1 MKDCWH
7 MSQLNSRR
15 KNISA
20 KKKSHLMVF
29 RPLLT
34 LFFSSTTH
42 FPDNEV
48 ALHIFTKSTHKH
60 STNNTVDST
69 CLRRSL
75 CCKDLL
81 KGMWKRMPFSTGQ
94 PNEYFNRLSTL
105 LFLRLLQSINPEH
118 SKLFTS
124 QNQVALLGPR
134 G

>member
-1 MKDCWH
+1 MAVEPINLLAPK
-7 MSQLNSRR
+7 NSHH
-15 KNISA
+15 I
-20 KKKSHLMVF
+20 VF
-29 RPLLT
+29 LPLLT
-34 LFFSSTTH
+34 LLVSSYKPFSRQRSRTTYFNH
-42 FPDNEV
+42 KEHTYNFNPD
-48 ALHIFTKSTHKH
+48 
-60 STNNTVDST
+60 NTVDSI

-81 KGMWKRMPFSTGQ
+81 KGMWKRIPFSTGQ

-105 LFLRLLQSINPEH
+105 LSLRLLPSIPPEH